1 MVFAISPYG
10 AIGPQGQTLLRQLSR
25 ASGGALPPVLLDE
38 ASWATPT
45 MGDYARMAVT
55 LAARRSLALAIR
67 QTWGAASVAH
77 EDWDLVTLDDDDD
90 PSDAEEEAERM
101 LWSDA

>member
-1 MVFAISPYG
+1 
-10 AIGPQGQTLLRQLSR
+10 
-25 ASGGALPPVLLDE
+25 
-38 ASWATPT
+38 
-45 MGDYARMAVT
+45 MAVT

-67 QTWGAASVAH
+67 QTWGAASFAL

-101 LWSDA
+101 LSGRRCR